1 MTEEEKPLVP
11 KYILKKLILL
21 YGFNKEINS
30 LTKSNHS
37 GDYYLINAEWLDK
50 FKSFYNYN
58 KIINL
63 IIQYN
68 YNWKNYLDCRNNIE
82 QIVETINPFQIFQ
95 NEQEFPEE
103 LIKRIPFCA
112 KIEIGANKIYY
123 HNNFYIV
130 NSELNELLSKD
141 TENNINKNYPNF
153 INKAKSKF
161 FLGKN
166 SFLLFNNNIEI
177 CEINNEG
184 MFITKYCIKLGRGKP
199 EEEIYNI
206 IKNGGLTQIF
216 KEKKIDKKELSCNYD
231 KYGGI
236 ILNIE
241 IIKKEK
247 EKEEREKKE
256 KEDKEKIGNIQNSI
270 TNENINDINNNKLNK
285 RVINNNIHPLTFNK
299 NINEIGKIEDL
310 TQTRKLLD
318 KANINLSRFDDK
330 TQYIINKNKGNI
342 NKCQIH
348 NNGINLNNNKIENN
362 QFTPQNN
369 YNQEQF
375 QFQNNVNNN
384 YQNNFNNISNYPQNN
399 FMTPQDSQNNNSNY
413 QNNFNNMNNFQQNNF
428 MIPQDLQNNNNNY
441 QNNFNNMNNFQTN
454 DFINSPDSQNN
465 NNYNNYPNNFNNMNN
480 FQPNNF
486 NYQNMNQNYNM
497 NNIFNPQM
505 QQQQLIN
512 NQAMNF
518 NLNNNISLQNN
529 INNNFTINTNNI
541 TSLKD
546 FNYVPKIGLV
556 NLGQTCYMNSVL
568 QCFSNLYPITNYFLN
583 PKRRQFIKDY
593 MDVAGK
599 KEDSLLYFAYIELLD
614 NLWKGIPNQ
623 PYSPKNFKKRLEK
636 LNPLFAPNTP
646 GDSKDFVN
654 FFIMRLHEELNL
666 IEQNPNAKF
675 INNFEN
681 NDIDPFNENQV
692 LNAFLSNFA
701 QNQYSVISRYF
712 YGITQGQ
719 FECQG
724 CKMKLLQRGIRMSP
738 IKYNFENFFFL
749 EFPLDEVRKNLAE
762 QNNMLAYYQNINQVN
777 IYDCFNYYQKINTI
791 IGYCEKCKIDNAQI
805 NSKNMI
811 YSPSIILMLIFNRG
825 KGIQFNIK
833 IDFPEKLDISNI
845 VIKNSN
851 QFYELQGVVKHFGDN
866 SSYGHFL
873 SYCRSGI
880 PMFHD
885 NWYCFNDQTV
895 VEANNWKDIVDNGD
909 TYILFYELKNNNN

>member
-1 MTEEEKPLVP
+1 MTYNIKN
-11 KYILKKLILL
+11 IQQTD
-21 YGFNKEINS
+21 NS
-30 LTKSNHS
+30 EDELSKTKQIIKRAN
-37 GDYYLINAEWLDK
+37 I
-50 FKSFYNYN
+50 FKSGNN
-58 KIINL
+58 APNEIK
-63 IIQYN
+63 
-68 YNWKNYLDCRNNIE
+68 KN
-82 QIVETINPFQIFQ
+82 
-95 NEQEFPEE
+95 
-103 LIKRIPFCA
+103 
-112 KIEIGANKIYY
+112 
-123 HNNFYIV
+123 
-130 NSELNELLSKD
+130 
-141 TENNINKNYPNF
+141 ENNINQ
-153 INKAKSKF
+153 
-161 FLGKN
+161 
-166 SFLLFNNNIEI
+166 
-177 CEINNEG
+177 
-184 MFITKYCIKLGRGKP
+184 R
-199 EEEIYNI
+199 
-206 IKNGGLTQIF
+206 Q
-216 KEKKIDKKELSCNYD
+216 
-231 KYGGI
+231 
-236 ILNIE
+236 
-241 IIKKEK
+241 
-247 EKEEREKKE
+247 
-256 KEDKEKIGNIQNSI
+256 
-270 TNENINDINNNKLNK
+270 
-285 RVINNNIHPLTFNK
+285 INNNINTN
-299 NINEIGKIEDL
+299 NIKNEI
-310 TQTRKLLD
+310 
-318 KANINLSRFDDK
+318 
-330 TQYIINKNKGNI
+330 
-342 NKCQIH
+342 
-348 NNGINLNNNKIENN
+348 N
-362 QFTPQNN
+362 QFAPQNN
-369 YNQEQF
+369 SFPQQFNNNQEQN
-375 QFQNNVNNN
+375 QFQNNINNNMNNMNANNINNMNLNNYISPPDSQNNNN
-384 YQNNFNNISNYPQNN
+384 YQNNFNSMNN
-399 FMTPQDSQNNNSNY
+399 FP

-428 MIPQDLQNNNNNY
+428 MPSQDSQDNNNNY
-441 QNNFNNMNNFQTN
+441 QNNFNIMNNFQQN
-454 DFINSPDSQNN
+454 NFITPQNLQNN
-465 NNYNNYPNNFNNMNN
+465 NNNYPNNFNNMNN

-486 NYQNMNQNYNM
+486 NPQNMNQNYNM

-505 QQQQLIN
+505 QQQQQLIN
-512 NQAMNF
+512 NQIMNF
-518 NLNNNISLQNN
+518 NSNNNILGQNN
-529 INNNFTINTNNI
+529 INNNFNTNNI

-546 FNYVPKIGLV
+546 FSYVPKIGLI

-583 PKRRQFIKDY
+583 PKRREYIKQY
-593 MDVAGK
+593 MEAAEK

-614 NLWKGIPNQ
+614 NLWKGTPNQ
-623 PYSPKNFKKRLEK
+623 PYSPINFKKRLEK

-654 FFIMRLHEELNL
+654 FLIMRLHEELNL

-701 QNQYSVISRYF
+701 QNQYSVMSRYF

-749 EFPLDEVRKNLAE
+749 EFPLDEVRKNVAE
-762 QNNMLAYYQNINQVN
+762 QNNMLSYYQNINQVN

-895 VEANNWKDIVDNGD
+895 VEANNWQDIVDNGD